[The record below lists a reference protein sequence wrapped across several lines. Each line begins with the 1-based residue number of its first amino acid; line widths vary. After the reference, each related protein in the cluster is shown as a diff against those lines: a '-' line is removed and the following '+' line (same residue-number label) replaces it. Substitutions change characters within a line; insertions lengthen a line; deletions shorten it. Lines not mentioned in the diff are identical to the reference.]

1 MTPPGTIRVNNA
13 KTAKCLIQQNLIRA
27 SWQSTGVSALV
38 WVKVGGSD
46 TVRSRVRYRFRDFR
60 CCGIKRCGVNVAVLI
75 GNCTIIISN
84 LTSVWVS

>member
-1 MTPPGTIRVNNA
+1 M
-13 KTAKCLIQQNLIRA
+13 
-27 SWQSTGVSALV
+27 QSAGVSALV

-46 TVRSRVRYRFRDFR
+46 TVRSRVIDSGILG

-75 GNCTIIISN
+75 GNRTIIISN